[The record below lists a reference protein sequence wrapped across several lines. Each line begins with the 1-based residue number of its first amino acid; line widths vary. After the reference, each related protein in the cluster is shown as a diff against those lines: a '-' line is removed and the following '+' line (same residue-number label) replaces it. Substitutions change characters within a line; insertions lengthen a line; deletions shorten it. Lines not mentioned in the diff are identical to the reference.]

1 MLSLVG
7 LGLCDEKDLTVRGI
21 ELAKSADIVY
31 IELYTNAW
39 KGLDKLADVI
49 GKSAIKL
56 NRSDLEQGAGR
67 IIEEASEK
75 DVVIFIP
82 GDPMVATTHVTLVS
96 DAIKMGVKVSI
107 VHNSSITSAIAETG
121 LHIYKFGAI
130 ATVPFPDRTGGEL
143 PESVYD
149 TLRMNK
155 RNGLHTLLLLD
166 IVPER
171 CMTPNEAMKIMLK
184 AEESRNGG
192 VFTPDS
198 HVIVFA
204 RAGSPDAT
212 IRFGTV
218 SEFLNEDFGEPP
230 MVLIVPGKLHFSEKE
245 HLVTIK

>member
-1 MLSLVG
+1 MLSLIG
-7 LGLCDEKDLTVRGI
+7 LGLCDEKDLTIRGV
-21 ELAKSADIVY
+21 ELAKSADVVY

-39 KGLDKLADVI
+39 KGAANLENVI
-49 GKSAIKL
+49 GKPAIML
-56 NRSDLEQGAGR
+56 NRNDLEQGASR
-67 IIEEASEK
+67 IMEEACEK
-75 DVVIFIP
+75 NVAILIP

-96 DAIKMGVKVSI
+96 DAIRKGVKVNI

-121 LHIYKFGAI
+121 LHIYKFGAT

-166 IVPER
+166 ILPER

-184 AEESRNGG
+184 AEDSRNGG
-192 VFTPDS
+192 VFTKDS
-198 HVIVFA
+198 HVVVFA
-204 RAGSPDAT
+204 RAGSADSK
-212 IRFGTV
+212 INFGTV
-218 SEFLNEDFGEPP
+218 SELLEKEFGNPP

-245 HLVTIK
+245 YLVTIE